1 MALNTD
7 VPFYP
12 TGGGKWTHYQ
22 KKVIKLS
29 GNPTFVGFF
38 LSRVFLEGF
47 ATLHIINNNFLIP

>member
-29 GNPTFVGFF
+29 GNPIFVGFF
-38 LSRVFLEGF
+38 LSRVFLQGF
-47 ATLHIINNNFLIP
+47 ATLHIANQ